1 MTSLRR
7 RTLWLVM
14 VLLLLGTL
22 LIAYFNYRDSRHEI
36 EEIYDAHL
44 AQNARLLMGVMRMP
58 LAKPEQDELY
68 RSFND
73 ALGSAAP
80 RKRVTVARN

>member
-22 LIAYFNYRDSRHEI
+22 LIAYFNYRDSRHEGSFLVI
-36 EEIYDAHL
+36 HPSDGATL
-44 AQNARLLMGVMRMP
+44 AAGIVR
-58 LAKPEQDELY
+58 
-68 RSFND
+68 
-73 ALGSAAP
+73 
-80 RKRVTVARN
+80 

>member
-44 AQNARLLMGVMRMP
+44 AQNARLL
-58 LAKPEQDELY
+58 
-68 RSFND
+68 
-73 ALGSAAP
+73 AAI
-80 RKRVTVARN
+80 RA